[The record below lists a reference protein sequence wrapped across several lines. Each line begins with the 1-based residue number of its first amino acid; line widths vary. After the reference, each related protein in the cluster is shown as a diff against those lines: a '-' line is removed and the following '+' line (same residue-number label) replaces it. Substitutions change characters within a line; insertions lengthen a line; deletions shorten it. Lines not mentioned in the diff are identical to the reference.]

1 MILLISYL
9 AAAVLLPPIVL
20 LLVFRGRNQD
30 TIRSECER
38 EVNLR
43 FLEHPGLDLADR
55 IFDPADYCWLRDEL
69 KFPEQAAVL
78 ARQRKE
84 MALSWLRC
92 LRASFNELVRVPRSA
107 GFARDGGSDPSE
119 WVTTFQTLRFQMLM
133 AYARIAV
140 WAFGPY
146 TRIAPSFD
154 FLRPLL
160 SRGTYKH
167 RYGLRA

>member
-1 MILLISYL
+1 MTPLISYI
-9 AAAVLLPPIVL
+9 AAAVILPAIAL
-20 LLVFRGRNQD
+20 LLVFRGRSQE
-30 TIRSECER
+30 TIQSECER
-38 EVNLR
+38 DVNLR
-43 FLEHPGLDLADR
+43 FLEHPGLDLAER

-69 KFPEQAAVL
+69 KFPEQATVL
-78 ARQRKE
+78 ARQRKV
-84 MALSWLRC
+84 MALWWLRC

-107 GFARDGGSDPSE
+107 AISRDNGSNSSE
-119 WVTTFQTLRFQMLM
+119 WTTTFHTLRFQMLL
-133 AYARIAV
+133 AYAMIVV

-146 TRIAPSFD
+146 TRIAPSFG